1 MFSDELENK
10 LSKIGSLTLNYDIF
24 KNGCMDVI
32 NKHATLK
39 RKCIRANHSEY
50 MDKELNQA
58 IMKCSKLRNN
68 YLKHRSEENR
78 SAYRKQR
85 NFCATLLRN
94 KKAYYFN
101 NLDQ

>member
-1 MFSDELENK
+1 MFSDEPENK

-24 KNGCMDVI
+24 KNVCMDVI

-68 YLKHRSEENR
+68 YLKHRSEE
-78 SAYRKQR
+78 R

-94 KKAYYFN
+94 KNAYYFN